1 MIGWLITLCVIAI
14 LAIVPLGVR
23 IRYDSNGLLVQLVIS
38 FIRIKLFPKVNT
50 EKKKSSKGK
59 TRLKN
64 QSEKKSSSG
73 GNLSDFM
80 PLVKTALDFLNQFR
94 QKIRIECLQFKLIL
108 GGGDPADLAVNYG
121 KGWAVLGNLMPF
133 LEQVFVIKK
142 RDLEVECNFLAPAT
156 TVLVSA
162 DILIP
167 TYKLLVLVAC
177 YGIRALKQYSVIM
190 NNKKGGVHK

>member
-50 EKKKSSKGK
+50 EKKKNSKGK
-59 TRLKN
+59 TRLKD

-94 QKIRIECLQFKLIL
+94 QKIRIEFLQFKLIL

-121 KGWAVLGNLMPF
+121 KGWAVFGNLMPF

-142 RDLEVECNFLAPAT
+142 RDLEVECDFLAPAT

-167 TYKLLVLVAC
+167 AYKLLVLVVC